1 VNDLFSFYS
10 LQTKGPKE
18 DISEGVGLDESG
30 SIKPGTVSE
39 DDVILIAHE
48 LGHLWKKGGQVLKVP
63 KAVID
68 QIEANKSE
76 VSDKCYGKCNYVV
89 IMGYIMIHTFSY
101 PTTFI

>member
-1 VNDLFSFYS
+1 M
-10 LQTKGPKE
+10 
-18 DISEGVGLDESG
+18 
-30 SIKPGTVSE
+30 
-39 DDVILIAHE
+39 
-48 LGHLWKKGGQVLKVP
+48 LKVP

-101 PTTFI
+101 ATTFI